1 MGLEFKHL
9 RQSARALGRTPGV
22 WALAVLA
29 LSLGIGANAT
39 VFAAIRGA
47 ILRPLELLPARTVVI
62 VSANP
67 RQGRERVLTSMRD
80 YLAWRDHLQ
89 SLREVIACESS
100 QRTVSGEGEPE
111 RLQVMRVS
119 EGYFRFFN
127 LTPALGRFMDP
138 EESHSGRDQVA
149 VLSYG
154 LWQRR
159 FGGRTNVLGEKLQLD
174 DAAYTIVGVAGART
188 VLLAESVQVWLPLV
202 TDATSEARLAR
213 SLGVWGLLK
222 PGISIARAQREIEA
236 LSANLERE
244 HPETNRGW
252 KGNIL
257 TPLDSLL
264 DRPNRV
270 LFFCLYLIA
279 AGILLVTCTNVGNL
293 MLARAVSRQSEIALR
308 AALGASRIQLARE
321 MLTESLLLAVPA
333 AAIGLVFAMWAAR
346 ALVGAMNNNLGGTDI
361 TLDGKVLAFVLS
373 VTVTS
378 ILLFGFAP
386 LWYGARLQL
395 ANSLREGGSRAGL
408 GAKTRRLARAFVV
421 IEVAVSVI
429 VMITGLI
436 ISKDVR
442 AIERLN
448 LGFQTSNMIMT
459 EVNPAVWMYADDRAV
474 RSLYDRLLESVRNV
488 SGVSAASAMSVVPC
502 FGGDGAPTTL
512 SSGDL
517 NRSTRRERMS
527 GVYIS
532 AMPESI
538 ETLRLNLVRGRAIL
552 PSDRDNTTKVAMV
565 NETAARRLWPGES
578 PIGKR
583 VQLDALGG
591 GWFSVIGEYRDVK
604 QFNLTLPPQPQF
616 LVPWAQSYQR
626 AMALVIRTSNS
637 NAAMAGVRRALRE
650 TDPFQPFA
658 LRTMEAAWEHRV
670 NNGGAITWLFG
681 VFSAIALFLAAIGLF
696 GLIWQSVSQRFKE
709 IGIRLALGAS
719 DRTIVSLFVRQV
731 FVLASLG
738 LVFGGTVSVA
748 IGALLKSV
756 MKYALVDARA
766 AEPAVLG
773 TATFVILGVTAL
785 ACIWPARRATTVD
798 PAAVLRN

>member
-1 MGLEFKHL
+1 MGLTVTRL
-9 RQSARALGRTPGV
+9 RQGARALGRTPGV

-47 ILRPLELLPARTVVI
+47 ILRPLELLPAGTVVM
-62 VSANP
+62 VSTNP
-67 RQGRERVLTSMRD
+67 QQGRERAPTSMRD
-80 YLAWRDHLQ
+80 FLAWRDRLQ
-89 SLREVIACESS
+89 SLREVVAYEAS
-100 QRTVSGEGEPE
+100 QRTVSSGGEPQ

-119 EGYFRFFN
+119 EGYFRFFH
-127 LTPALGRFMDP
+127 LTPTLGRFMNP
-138 EESHSGRDQVA
+138 EERNSGRDEVA

-159 FGGRTNVLGEKLQLD
+159 FGGRSNVVGEKLQLD
-174 DAAYTIVGVAGART
+174 DATYTIIGVASPKT

-202 TDATSEARLAR
+202 TNAASEARPSR

-222 PGISIARAQREIEA
+222 PGFSIRRAQQETQA

-244 HPETNRGW
+244 HPETNQGW

-264 DRPNRV
+264 ERPNKV
-270 LFFCLYLIA
+270 LFFCLYVIA

-333 AAIGLVFAMWAAR
+333 AVIGLVFAMWAAR
-346 ALVGAMNNNLGGTDI
+346 ALVGAMNNNLGGTNI

-378 ILLFGFAP
+378 ILLFGFAT

-408 GAKTRRLARAFVV
+408 GTKTRRLARTFVV

-436 ISKDVR
+436 IAKSVR
-442 AIERLN
+442 AIQHLD

-502 FGGDGAPTTL
+502 FGGDGAATTF
-512 SSGDL
+512 SGGDL
-517 NRSTRRERMS
+517 NESTRRDRMS

-538 ETLRLNLVRGRAIL
+538 ETLRLNLVCGRAIL
-552 PSDRDNTTKVAMV
+552 RSDRDSTTKVVMV

-578 PIGKR
+578 PIGRR

-626 AMALVIRTSNS
+626 TMALVIRTGNS
-637 NAAMAGVRRALRE
+637 DAAMAGVRRALRE
-650 TDPFQPFA
+650 TDPSEPFA

-696 GLIWQSVSQRFKE
+696 SLIWQSVSQRLQE

-719 DRTIVSLFVRQV
+719 GRTIVSLFVRQV
-731 FVLASLG
+731 FVLASVG

-748 IGALLKSV
+748 IGVLLKSV
-756 MKYALVDARA
+756 MKYALADARA
-766 AEPAVLG
+766 ADPAVLG

-785 ACIWPARRATTVD
+785 ACIWPARRATRVD
-798 PAAVLRN
+798 PAAILRG